1 MIYVASS
8 WRNRYQPD
16 VVKALIAAGH
26 AVYDFRKDGFGWSSI
41 DPNWKQWTRPAYA
54 EALKH
59 PLAEKGF
66 QRDRDALMQ
75 ADTCVLVLPAG
86 RSAHFEAGCFV
97 NKRLVIYMPEE
108 QEPELMYKLADRLV
122 FSMAELVGC
131 LEKCSKTGCTNTVT
145 HWQQLAGGVLRLCDE
160 HYHAMLQT
168 TWCHVDEGFPC
179 SEVGCQERAT
189 NWFHFSGDCR
199 PLCAEHYRTACKLLE
214 SNPASTWKLD
224 IELRDIRPTEKINLS
239 LEIP

>member
-16 VVKALIAAGH
+16 VVQALVAAGH

-66 QRDRDALMQ
+66 KRDRDALMQ

-86 RSAHFEAGCFV
+86 RSAHLEAGCFV

-108 QEPELMYKLADRLV
+108 QEPELMYKLADKIV
-122 FSMAELVGC
+122 FSMEELVAC
-131 LEKCSKTGCTNTVT
+131 LSTTPEKCSKTGCTNTVT
-145 HWQQLAGGVLRLCDE
+145 HWQQIRGGVFRLCDE

-168 TWCHVDEGFPC
+168 TWCHVEDGFPC
-179 SEVGCQERAT
+179 SEIGCQEMAT
-189 NWFHFSGDCR
+189 RWFHFRGEIR
-199 PLCAEHYRTACKLLE
+199 HLCTGHYNAKFKSLELLDGE
-214 SNPASTWKLD
+214 IT
-224 IELRDIRPTEKINLS
+224 LRDSRPTEKINLS
-239 LEIP
+239 VEIP

>member
-16 VVKALIAAGH
+16 VVQALVAAGH

-66 QRDRDALMQ
+66 KRDRDALVQ

-86 RSAHFEAGCFV
+86 RSAHLEAGCFV
-97 NKRLVIYMPEE
+97 NKRLIIYMPEE
-108 QEPELMYKLADRLV
+108 QEPELMYKLAEKIV
-122 FSMAELVGC
+122 FSLPELVTC
-131 LEKCSKTGCTNTVT
+131 L
-145 HWQQLAGGVLRLCDE
+145 GGATCNE
-160 HYHAMLQT
+160 
-168 TWCHVDEGFPC
+168 
-179 SEVGCQERAT
+179 SGCQERAT
-189 NWFHFSGDCR
+189 HLFYRGGKIR
-199 PLCAEHYRTACKLLE
+199 RLCAAHYNAKFKCLE
-214 SNPASTWKLD
+214 PPDGEITLC
-224 IELRDIRPTEKINLS
+224 DIRPTEKIDLS
-239 LEIP
+239 VEVP